1 MRIRPVRPDD
11 AAAVAAIYNHY
22 IEHTIAT
29 FEERTLS
36 AAAIGERIAAIG
48 ATYPYLVAETRAGV
62 AGFAYASRW
71 HERCSYRL
79 SVETS
84 VYLDAGSIGAGL
96 GTELY
101 GRLLDALGEGGY
113 HCAIGGI
120 ALPNDASV
128 ALHEKLGFER
138 VAHFKEVGRKFER
151 WIDVGYWQRL
161 LGSAARARA

>member
-22 IEHTIAT
+22 VEHTIAT
-29 FEERTLS
+29 FEESTLS
-36 AAAIGERIAAIG
+36 AAGMRERIRAVAA
-48 ATYPYLVAETRAGV
+48 AYPYLVAETRAGV

-79 SVETS
+79 SAETT
-84 VYLDAGSIGAGL
+84 VYVAAGSVGAGL
-96 GTELY
+96 GTEIY
-101 GRLLDALGEGGY
+101 GRLLDALERGGY

-138 VAHFKEVGRKFER
+138 VAHFREVGRKFER

-161 LGSAARARA
+161 LGCTART

>member
-22 IEHTIAT
+22 VEHTIVT
-29 FEERTLS
+29 FEERALS
-36 AAAIGERIAAIG
+36 AAAIRERIATVA

-79 SVETS
+79 SVETT
-84 VYLDAGSIGAGL
+84 VYLAAASVGTGL
-96 GTELY
+96 GTEIY
-101 GRLLDALGEGGY
+101 SRLLDALERGGY

-138 VAHFKEVGRKFER
+138 VAHFREVGRKFER
-151 WIDVGYWQRL
+151 WIDVGYWQRF
-161 LGSAARARA
+161 LGRGARA

>member
-22 IEHTIAT
+22 VEHTIVT

-36 AAAIGERIAAIG
+36 VAAIRERIATVA

-62 AGFAYASRW
+62 SGFAYASRW

-79 SVETS
+79 SVETT
-84 VYLDAGSIGAGL
+84 VYLAAGSVGTGL
-96 GTELY
+96 GTEIY
-101 GRLLDALGEGGY
+101 GRLLDALERGGY

-128 ALHEKLGFER
+128 ALHEKLGFR
-138 VAHFKEVGRKFER
+138 KIGHFSEVGRKFDR
-151 WIDVGYWQRL
+151 WIDVGYWELRPPI
-161 LGSAARARA
+161 RI